1 MFEFQGW
8 ATIREH
14 YREDMEEAEVSEV
27 LIERKNAF
35 RSHMEMLKAA
45 DHSNVHFFAEFQN
58 GSYRVLLSG
67 VKNRRTSIFD
77 EYLELYR
84 LLAEAMPGSYG
95 ELSFIDEDNEEAGVL
110 VEVYVLRKGTLE
122 RFINPFLS
130 PFHPKVEELE

>member
-1 MFEFQGW
+1 M
-8 ATIREH
+8 
-14 YREDMEEAEVSEV
+14 
-27 LIERKNAF
+27 
-35 RSHMEMLKAA
+35 
-45 DHSNVHFFAEFQN
+45 HFFAEFQN